1 MSEFT
6 LTGRA
11 VDEWMGKT
19 AGSKPPKSVVDRLF
33 LRQNGRCALSG
44 RKMLPGDEKHV
55 DHIVPLK
62 DGGANAESNL
72 QLVLAKTHREK
83 TSEENR
89 SRAKE
94 RRMRMK
100 HAGLWPK
107 SARPLKG
114 RGFPKPAGKCEL

>member
-1 MSEFT
+1 MADYE
-6 LTGRA
+6 LTGRT
-11 VDEWMGKT
+11 VDEWVGKT
-19 AGSKPPKSVVDRLF
+19 ADARPPKSVIDRLF
-33 LRQNGRCALSG
+33 LRQNGRCALTG
-44 RKMLPGDEKHV
+44 RKMLPGDEKHC

-83 TSEENR
+83 TAEENR

-94 RRMRMK
+94 RRMRLK

-107 SARPLKG
+107 SKHQIKS
-114 RGFPKPAGKCEL
+114 RGFPKQKYE